1 VKRICL
7 TLSVLFI
14 VSSLCFPGEMN
25 FNLALQYWLLGSEG
39 LEFTPS
45 LLEFD
50 SGYLAQKLREIE
62 KASSLQRTGR
72 LLFIGGGLLT
82 VMGSI
87 FFLGSKDFGGVCCE
101 QKYRNWGYLFL
112 GTGSAMVVG
121 GLIMTSKGKKI
132 ESGLALRLDPV
143 RKEVSLGYRLVF

>member
-1 VKRICL
+1 MKKICL
-7 TLSVLFI
+7 MLSVLFI
-14 VSSLCFPGEMN
+14 VSSLCFPSETS
-25 FNLALQYWLLGSEG
+25 FNRTMQYWPLGAERSE
-39 LEFTPS
+39 FKPS
-45 LLEFD
+45 PIEFD
-50 SGYLAQKLREIE
+50 YGYLAQKLRDIE

-87 FFLGSKDFGGVCCE
+87 FFIGSKNFGGDCCE

-132 ESGLALRLDPV
+132 ERGLALHFDPV
-143 RKEVSLGYRLVF
+143 RKEAALGFRLMF